1 MVSGGVV
8 CVVEWT
14 LVVCGGVVYG
24 GVVCGGV
31 VYGGVVCGGVVC
43 GGVIVRWSG
52 FWWFVV

>member
-14 LVVCGGVVYG
+14 L
-24 GVVCGGV
+24 VVCGGV

-52 FWWFVV
+52 FWWFVVW